1 MYGGNE
7 GGNRYSDLRQIN
19 RDNVKDLQVAWIYN
33 SADTATTGGKRH
45 SQQHEIQCQPII
57 VDGILYGISPY
68 AATVCLTGRHRRR
81 AMEIRPVQ
89 RPSRARFNQC
99 RGVTYWTDGTQRR
112 LFYAAGS
119 DLYAVDAGTGQPA
132 AGFGDSGRV
141 SLYTGLDIN
150 HSVQHLYVTATS
162 PAIIYKNTLIIGS
175 AVSESG
181 DAAPGYIRGFDVLT
195 GKMTWIFHSIPQ
207 PGDPG
212 YDTWPKDAYQ
222 WAGGTNNWAG
232 MVAG

>member
-1 MYGGNE
+1 MYGGND
-7 GGNRYSDLRQIN
+7 GGNRYSNLRQIN
-19 RDNVKDLQVAWIYN
+19 RDNVKDLQVAWTYN
-33 SADTATTGGKRH
+33 SADTATAGGKRH
-45 SQQHEIQCQPII
+45 IQQHEIQCQPII
-57 VDGILYGISPY
+57 VDGILYGISPTLELF
-68 AATVCLTGRHRRR
+68 ALRAGTGEELWTFDPFKGR
-81 AMEIRPVQ
+81 
-89 RPSRARFNQC
+89 RARFNQC
-99 RGVTYWTDGTQRR
+99 RGATYWTDGTQRR

-119 DLYAVDAGTGQPA
+119 DLYAVDAGTGLPA

-162 PAIIYKNTLIIGS
+162 PGIIYKNTLIIGS

-195 GKMTWIFHSIPQ
+195 GKLTWIFHSIPQ

-222 WAGGTNNWAG
+222 WA
-232 MVAG
+232 